1 MRDASDW
8 AAAVV
13 ARLGGHA
20 AGDLGLD
27 LEDAGDRTR
36 WLFAACLLAERV
48 GEDAARD
55 AWRNLAARGLDV
67 PERLAASE
75 PASVEAAL
83 AGVRLP
89 RPEVTARKLV
99 RVARALA
106 AGHGGSIDAL
116 ADEALDFEE
125 LAGRVARLAPGVGAA
140 TVLRFLAPLRDRWA
154 AARAAPLSPAA
165 RAAAVCLGVLSEGQ
179 DEEGEPGALRA
190 ALREAEDAPALA
202 DLEAALERLG
212 RAACRRGRPARC
224 PLRERCPARTRISQL
239 PD

>member
-1 MRDASDW
+1 MREASDW

-13 ARLGGHA
+13 ERLGGHA

-27 LEDAGDRTR
+27 LEDASDRTR

-48 GEDAARD
+48 GEDAAHD
-55 AWRNLAARGLDV
+55 AWRRLAAQGLDT
-67 PERLAASE
+67 PERLAATE
-75 PASVEAAL
+75 PISVESAL
-83 AGVRLP
+83 AGGRLP

-106 AGHGGSIDAL
+106 AQYGGSIDAL

-125 LAGRVARLAPGVGAA
+125 LAGRIARLAPGVGAA

-154 AARAAPLSPAA
+154 TAREAPLSPAA

-179 DEEGEPGALRA
+179 DEEGEPSALRA
-190 ALREAEDAPALA
+190 ALRDAKEGPALA
-202 DLEAALERLG
+202 DVEAALERLG
-212 RAACRRGRPARC
+212 RRACQRERPGRC
-224 PLRERCPARTRISQL
+224 PLRERCPARARNAQL